1 MVHKQYYSLYFL
13 CFVMRVRFVAT
24 EKLSTEGLDDCI
36 AKCNVWLP
44 GGPIT
49 NITMYHYLSLILIFM
64 KIFRKS

>member
-1 MVHKQYYSLYFL
+1 
-13 CFVMRVRFVAT
+13 MRIRLIAT
-24 EKLSTEGLDDCI
+24 DRLSTEELDDCI
-36 AKCNVWLP
+36 EKCNVWLP